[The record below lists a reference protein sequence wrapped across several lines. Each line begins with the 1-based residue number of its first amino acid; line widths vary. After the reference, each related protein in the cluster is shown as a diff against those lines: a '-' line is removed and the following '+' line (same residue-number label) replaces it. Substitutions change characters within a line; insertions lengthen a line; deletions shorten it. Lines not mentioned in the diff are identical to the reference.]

1 MKGVTLAYSLTNE
14 THTEITM
21 TLTFETVDIENQR
34 WIRFT
39 FEDGTKWFIHPDGT
53 IADSYWKELADM
65 TYESLL
71 DFIESNL

>member
-1 MKGVTLAYSLTNE
+1 
-14 THTEITM
+14 M
-21 TLTFETVDIENQR
+21 TLTFETTYVELRGYTER
-34 WIRFT
+34 WTQFT

-71 DFIESNL
+71 DFIESKL